1 MASVCVCVCASVGVS
16 MYRMYVHLN
25 GCTGAFASSSTKIHS
40 LVLNELESAKLQ
52 QGNRKMRHTHTNILT
67 HSQMQSGAAAWQQ
80 NIYHDLKD
88 FARGPKSRA
97 QSVYK

>member
-1 MASVCVCVCASVGVS
+1 MGVS

-25 GCTGAFASSSTKIHS
+25 GCTAAFASSSTKIHS

-52 QGNRKMRHTHTNILT
+52 QGNRKMRHTHTHTLTNILT